1 MGSLKRR
8 RRGRRRLVWGGVPVG
23 VLLLL
28 LLLILAVG
36 TQNRCVMSQKL
47 KKDASQVGGVSEL
60 VEFCPTLPTIYYA
73 SDLQL
78 ALLKR
83 VRLET
88 SAH

>member
-1 MGSLKRR
+1 
-8 RRGRRRLVWGGVPVG
+8 VWGGVPVG

-60 VEFCPTLPTIYYA
+60 VEFCPTLPSTG
-73 SDLQL
+73 
-78 ALLKR
+78 
-83 VRLET
+83 
-88 SAH
+88 